1 MIHINIGID
10 LGGRHIGMALVDD
23 EGHLYY
29 KKSIKIDDTNRTEEF
44 IFSSIKEYI
53 DEFGDEADTVGIG
66 IPGIVRD
73 NKIVYTTNLP
83 LKNVDVTGYIGTRL
97 PLYIA
102 NDALCATIAEYH
114 YIDKSMY
121 SNYALVTIGTGI
133 GSGIILNGK
142 VYTGTTGTAGEVGHM
157 VIEKDGIPCNCG
169 RRGCFEKYASISSL
183 LKKTNTESLK
193 EFFYLLEKNH
203 NIEKVFDE
211 YLEDV
216 SEGLANIINIYDLEM
231 LVIGGSIAWLSEKF
245 IHTLRGKVASK
256 ILNKYTYDLNLKCA
270 ELGNNAGI
278 IGASL
283 LSKYDEK

>member
-1 MIHINIGID
+1 
-10 LGGRHIGMALVDD
+10 MALVDE

-44 IFSSIKEYI
+44 IFESIREYV
-53 DEFGDEADTVGIG
+53 DEYGDEADSIGIG
-66 IPGIVRD
+66 VPGIIHD
-73 NKIVYTTNLP
+73 NEIIYTTNLP
-83 LKNVDVTGYIGTRL
+83 LKNVDVAGYLGTRL
-97 PLYIA
+97 PLYVA
-102 NDALCATIAEYH
+102 NDALCATLAEYH
-114 YIDKSMY
+114 YIDKGMY
-121 SNYALVTIGTGI
+121 SNYALVTIGTGV
-133 GSGIILNGK
+133 GAGIILNGK

-169 RRGCFEKYASISSL
+169 RRGCFEKYASVSSL
-183 LKKTNTESLK
+183 LKNTNTESLK

-211 YLEDV
+211 YLENV
-216 SEGLANIINIYDLEM
+216 SEGLANIINIFDLEM

-245 IHTLRGKVASK
+245 IHKLKGKVASK
-256 ILNKYTYDLNLKCA
+256 LLNKYTYDLNLKCA

-283 LSKYDEK
+283 LSKYEE